1 MPALNR
7 YCWKLPKR
15 IHSIQ
20 VWIGKSWERRACALR
35 SRRWRVLDFLNN
47 AIVAA
52 IIKSAIVI
60 FALLTAFAYMTLIE
74 RRVVAKMQGRLGPN
88 RAGPFGIFQPVADAV
103 KMAFKEQII
112 PTQSR
117 VAIYLLAPV
126 ISVVVALCAF
136 AVVPIGNSWIGG
148 KSSIWDPIIGDINV
162 GILWI
167 LGVSSLAVYGIVLGG
182 WASGN
187 RYSLLGSLRSAAQMV
202 SYETSLGLALSGTLM
217 WAGTLSMVGIVKAQ
231 LLYGSTGQGIWF
243 IAAQPLGF
251 VIYMIAG
258 VAEVNRAP
266 FDLPE
271 AEQEL
276 TAGYLTEYSGLRWSL
291 YQMAEYIN
299 MITVSA
305 IASTLF
311 FGGWSFFG
319 LERIPG
325 VSILIFLVKVAFFL
339 FIFIWLR
346 ATLPR
351 IRYDRLMR
359 LGWELLL
366 PLAVLNVVITAAS
379 VALGWYWWVNG
390 LIGLAIVI
398 VMLVLVGRRTSDIQD
413 VQPAQGTGLPSSVRL
428 AKFEPIAAQ
437 AQLVAPQAGQD
448 ATI

>member
-1 MPALNR
+1 
-7 YCWKLPKR
+7 
-15 IHSIQ
+15 
-20 VWIGKSWERRACALR
+20 
-35 SRRWRVLDFLNN
+35 VLDFLNN
-47 AIVAA
+47 GIVAA
-52 IIKSAIVI
+52 VIKSAIVI

-88 RAGPFGIFQPVADAV
+88 RAGPGGLFQPVADAV

-112 PTQSR
+112 PTQAR
-117 VAIYLLAPV
+117 VVTYLLAPI

-136 AVVPIGNSWIGG
+136 AVVPIGTGWITG
-148 KSSIWDPIIGDINV
+148 KATVWDPVIGDINV

-167 LGVSSLAVYGIVLGG
+167 LSISSLAVYGIVLGG
-182 WASGN
+182 WSSGN

-231 LLYGSTGQGIWF
+231 LLYGPTGQGFWF
-243 IAAQPLGF
+243 IVAQPLGF
-251 VIYMIAG
+251 VVYMIAG

-299 MITVSA
+299 MITVSSVA
-305 IASTLF
+305 ATLF

-319 LERIPG
+319 LVEGIPG
-325 VSILIFLVKVAFFL
+325 VSILVFVVKVAVFL
-339 FIFIWLR
+339 FLFIWLR

-359 LGWELLL
+359 LGWQLLL
-366 PLAVLNVVITAAS
+366 PLAVLNVVITAIV
-379 VALGWYWWVNG
+379 VALGWPWWING
-390 LIGLAIVI
+390 LAGLAIV
-398 VMLVLVGRRTSDIQD
+398 VAVLLFVRSRTRD
-413 VQPAQGTGLPSSVRL
+413 VQSGISTQEGAIPMPATVRL
-428 AKFEPIAAQ
+428 ARFEPVREE
-437 AQLVAPQAGQD
+437 LVAPKRAR
-448 ATI
+448 

>member
-1 MPALNR
+1 ML
-7 YCWKLPKR
+7 
-15 IHSIQ
+15 
-20 VWIGKSWERRACALR
+20 E
-35 SRRWRVLDFLNN
+35 FLNSE
-47 AIVAA
+47 IVADVV
-52 IIKSAIVI
+52 KSAAVI

-88 RAGPFGIFQPVADAV
+88 RAGPAGLFQPVADAI

-112 PTQSR
+112 PTQAR
-117 VAIYLLAPV
+117 VVTYLLAPV

-136 AVVPIGNSWIGG
+136 AVVPIGSGWITG
-148 KSSIWDPIIGDINV
+148 KSTVWDPVIGDINV

-167 LGVSSLAVYGIVLGG
+167 LSISSLAVYGIVLGG
-182 WASGN
+182 WSSGN

-231 LLYGSTGQGIWF
+231 LPYGPTGQGIWF
-243 IAAQPLGF
+243 ILAQPLGF
-251 VIYMIAG
+251 VIYIIAR
-258 VAEVNRAP
+258 VAELNRAP

-305 IASTLF
+305 VAATLF
-311 FGGWSFFG
+311 FGGWGFFGFG

-325 VSILIFLVKVAFFL
+325 LSILIFMIKVAFFL
-339 FIFIWLR
+339 FMFIWIR

-359 LGWELLL
+359 LGWTFLL
-366 PLAVLNVVITAAS
+366 PLAVLNVVITATV
-379 VALGWYWWVNG
+379 VAFGWPWWING
-390 LIGLAIVI
+390 LAGLAVI
-398 VMLVLVGRRTSDIQD
+398 LVVLFTVRIRNVETRFVEPSKGR
-413 VQPAQGTGLPSSVRL
+413 A
-428 AKFEPIAAQ
+428 
-437 AQLVAPQAGQD
+437 
-448 ATI
+448 

>member
-1 MPALNR
+1 M
-7 YCWKLPKR
+7 
-15 IHSIQ
+15 
-20 VWIGKSWERRACALR
+20 
-35 SRRWRVLDFLNN
+35 LDFLNN

-52 IIKSAIVI
+52 VIKSAIVI

-88 RAGPFGIFQPVADAV
+88 RAGPAGMFQPVADAI

-112 PTQSR
+112 PTQAR
-117 VAIYLLAPV
+117 VVTYVLAPV

-136 AVVPIGNSWIGG
+136 AVVPIGSGWITG
-148 KSSIWDPIIGDINV
+148 KSTVWDPVIGDINV

-167 LGVSSLAVYGIVLGG
+167 LSISSLAVYGIVLGG
-182 WASGN
+182 WSSGN

-231 LLYGSTGQGIWF
+231 LPYGPTGQGIWF
-243 IAAQPLGF
+243 ILAQPLGF
-251 VIYMIAG
+251 VIYIIAG

-299 MITVSA
+299 MITVSSVA
-305 IASTLF
+305 ATLF

-325 VSILIFLVKVAFFL
+325 ISILVFVVKVAVFL
-339 FIFIWLR
+339 FLFIWLR

-359 LGWELLL
+359 LGWQLLL
-366 PLAVLNVVITAAS
+366 PLAVLNVVITAIV
-379 VALGWYWWVNG
+379 VALGWPWWING
-390 LIGLAIVI
+390 LAGLAV
-398 VMLVLVGRRTSDIQD
+398 VVAVLLFVRSRTREIQAGIST
-413 VQPAQGTGLPSSVRL
+413 QEGAIPMPATVRL
-428 AKFEPIAAQ
+428 ARFEPVKE
-437 AQLVAPQAGQD
+437 LVIPKKEQD
-448 ATI
+448 VSV

>member
-1 MPALNR
+1 ML
-7 YCWKLPKR
+7 
-15 IHSIQ
+15 
-20 VWIGKSWERRACALR
+20 E
-35 SRRWRVLDFLNN
+35 FLNN
-47 AIVAA
+47 AIVADV
-52 IIKSAIVI
+52 IKSAIVI
-60 FALLTAFAYMTLIE
+60 LALMTAFAYMTLIE
-74 RRVVAKMQGRLGPN
+74 RRVVARMQGRLGPN
-88 RAGPFGIFQPVADAV
+88 RAGPFGLFQPVADAI

-112 PTQSR
+112 PTQAR
-117 VAIYLLAPV
+117 VAIYLVAPI

-136 AVVPIGNSWIGG
+136 AIVPIGNSWIEG
-148 KSSIWDPIIGDINV
+148 KASIWDPIIGDINI
-162 GILWI
+162 GLLWI
-167 LGVSSLAVYGIVLGG
+167 LAISSLAVYGIVLGG

-231 LLYGSTGQGIWF
+231 LPYGPTGQGIWF
-243 IAAQPLGF
+243 IMAQPLGF
-251 VIYMIAG
+251 VIYLIAG

-305 IASTLF
+305 VASTLF

-325 VSILIFLVKVAFFL
+325 LSILIFMLKIAVFL
-339 FIFIWLR
+339 FLFIWLR

-359 LGWELLL
+359 LGWQLLL
-366 PLAVLNVVITAAS
+366 PLAALNVVITATVIAFG
-379 VALGWYWWVNG
+379 LPWWING
-390 LIGLAIVI
+390 LAGLAILAAVLL
-398 VMLVLVGRRTSDIQD
+398 LVRNRTRE
-413 VQPAQGTGLPSSVRL
+413 VQAGVTTQAGTIPMPASVRL
-428 AKFEPIAAQ
+428 AKFEPVGK
-437 AQLVAPQAGQD
+437 QLVAPIQEQD
-448 ATI
+448 IIV